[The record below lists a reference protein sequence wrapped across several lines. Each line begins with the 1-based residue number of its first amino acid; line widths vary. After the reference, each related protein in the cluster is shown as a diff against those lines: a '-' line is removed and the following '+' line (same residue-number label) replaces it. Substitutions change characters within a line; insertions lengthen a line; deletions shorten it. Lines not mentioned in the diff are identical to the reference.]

1 MKRTLLSLL
10 LLVAVPAYADEA
22 RPKVAD
28 FSLRTLEGDKVKLA
42 ELKGKVVVLSFW
54 ATWCAPCKQELPA
67 LQALA
72 DKFGKDG
79 LVVLAV
85 NTDGPKTVA
94 DARRFVA
101 DKKLT
106 IAVPLD
112 SDSKVL
118 DQLNPKQALPFSIVL
133 DRAGRRA
140 FQHTGFSGGDEQ
152 KLEEEVKA
160 LLAEKA
166 TP

>member
-1 MKRTLLSLL
+1 MKRLLLPLL
-10 LLVAVPAYADEA
+10 LLVSAPAFAEEA

-28 FSLRTLEGDKVKLA
+28 FSLRTLEGNKVKLGD
-42 ELKGKVVVLSFW
+42 LKGKVVILSFW
-54 ATWCAPCKQELPA
+54 ATWCAPCKQELPS
-67 LQALA
+67 LQALS

-79 LVVLAV
+79 LVVLAI

-112 SDSKVL
+112 SDSKLL

-133 DRAGRRA
+133 DREGRRA

-160 LLAEKA
+160 LLGEKA
-166 TP
+166 AP